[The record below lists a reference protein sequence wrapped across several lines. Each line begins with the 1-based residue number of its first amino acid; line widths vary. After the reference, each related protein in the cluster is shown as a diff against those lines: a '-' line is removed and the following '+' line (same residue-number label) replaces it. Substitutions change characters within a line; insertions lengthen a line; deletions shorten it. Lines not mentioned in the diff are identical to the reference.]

1 MNGILESMGV
11 DPFYLFVVVF
21 ILLIALIIIYS
32 MLNYKYKRLLRSYS
46 TFMCG
51 KNGKDLEKSIFKKF
65 EQLEEISQQVDQ
77 NKAQIQEIFRQM
89 EGHYQKAGIVKYD
102 AFQEMGGTLSFVLT
116 MLDSNNNG
124 WIFNAMHSREGCYTY
139 IKEIIKGE
147 SYIELSEE
155 ERQCLEKTIYQEEYD
170 IKDMKEERPSVKKKN
185 EIEKEQKDKE
195 KEERE

>member
-46 TFMCG
+46 TFMRG

-116 MLDSNNNG
+116 MLDGNNNG

-170 IKDMKEERPSVKKKN
+170 IKDMKKDESLDNKALSR
-185 EIEKEQKDKE
+185 EKEQQEKE